1 MKVSNGFLLDI
12 LSKRSD
18 PTNIK
23 SNLGI
28 IFDAINDKEFANADK
43 KIIISI
49 RLIKSAAT
57 LDDKQ
62 KVDMTAHPGNV
73 MAKLKNGYAIWSHL

>member
-1 MKVSNGFLLDI
+1 MVSCWIFYQKEVI
-12 LSKRSD
+12 
-18 PTNIK
+18 PQNIK

-28 IFDAINDKEFANADK
+28 IFDAINDIEFANADK

-73 MAKLKNGYAIWSHL
+73 TVKLKNGYAIWSHL